1 LVYDGEDEMKYM
13 GHGGFILAD
22 TALEEYQ
29 PWLRPGSAR
38 YIESKIF
45 NKSNVFEWGT
55 GASTIWLAKLGC
67 EVISCELDMSWKL
80 KIYGLLAVEKLK
92 ADLRHWEYKNIQD
105 YADSILEFPD
115 ESFDL
120 VLIDGRNRCR
130 CLGNA
135 RSKVKVG
142 GMLCLD
148 NTDRAEYAKA
158 VVLMDSWDGFSWGDD
173 GWATSVWIRLPESE
187 TDRVEFEN
195 EDA

>member
-1 LVYDGEDEMKYM
+1 MKYM

-38 YIESKIF
+38 YIESMLPKE
-45 NKSNVFEWGT
+45 VFEWGT

-67 EVISCELDMSWKL
+67 KAISCELDLSWKL
-80 KIYGLLAVEKLK
+80 KIYGLLVAENLK
-92 ADLRHWEYKNIQD
+92 ANLRYWDYKYIQD
-105 YADSILEFPD
+105 YADYILEFPD

-130 CLGNA
+130 CLGNS
-135 RSKVKVG
+135 RSKVKIG

-148 NTDRAEYAKA
+148 NSERVEYAEA
-158 VVLMDSWDGFSWGDD
+158 VKLMDTWYGMEWGDS
-173 GWATSVWIRLPESE
+173 GWSTSVWIRLPESE
-187 TDRVEFEN
+187 VNRVEFEN